1 MIVLGHFCD
10 SRPALFRQDNA
21 AAPIF
26 ARATPTEKHFK
37 QTTFAFGVSNCQY
50 VFNTVFI
57 KPFGN
62 HHCFV
67 LLLFS

>member
-1 MIVLGHFCD
+1 MIVLGHFCN
-10 SRPALFRQDNA
+10 SRPSFLRQNDA
-21 AAPIF
+21 TQPIT
-26 ARATPTEKHFK
+26 RTTPTEKHFK
-37 QTTFAFGVSNCQY
+37 QTAFAFGVSNCQY